1 MTSLEGTAA
10 IITGAAN
17 GIGAGM
23 ARVLA
28 GEGVSLALCD
38 IDPTL
43 HDLAAELEA
52 AGASVMAAEAD
63 VSNPADVRRFVDA
76 AIERF
81 GRIHAMVSNAGTW
94 RATYP
99 LDPWEKAVDDF
110 DVLVGT
116 NLKGVFLCGRAI
128 APHMAEMGGGN
139 IVNIAT
145 DHICPPPGYNTGG
158 GTRMDV
164 YDASKWGINGFTQA
178 WSRVLASDGIRVNAF
193 CMDATDS
200 KMIRGALG
208 MTPPQELLDRW
219 MRPEQIAGLL
229 VDLLEEGPDGRT
241 GENIGIWLDHEVALP
256 PRVDPLPHRFQ

>member
-1 MTSLEGTAA
+1 MSDLEGTAA

-28 GEGVSLALCD
+28 GEGVALALCD
-38 IDPTL
+38 IDPVV

-52 AGASVMAAEAD
+52 GGASVFAGQAD
-63 VSNPADVRRFVDA
+63 VSDPAAVRAFVDS

-81 GRIHAMVSNAGTW
+81 GRIHTMVSNAGTW

-99 LDPWEKAVDDF
+99 LDGWEKAVEDF
-110 DVLVGT
+110 DAIVAT

-145 DHICPPPGYNTGG
+145 DHICPPPGYSTGG

-164 YDASKWGINGFTQA
+164 YDASKWGINGLTQA
-178 WSRVLASDGIRVNAF
+178 WARVLAPEGIRVNAL

-208 MTPPQELLDRW
+208 MEPPQDLLDRW

-229 VDLLEEGPDGRT
+229 VDLLNEGPEGRT

-256 PRVDPLPHRFQ
+256 PRVEPLPSRFQ

>member
-1 MTSLEGTAA
+1 MSDLEGTAA
-10 IITGAAN
+10 IITGAAH
-17 GIGAGM
+17 GIGSGM
-23 ARVLA
+23 AHVLA

-38 IDPTL
+38 IDPAV
-43 HDLAAELEA
+43 HELAAELEA
-52 AGASVMAAEAD
+52 NGASVMAAEAD
-63 VSNPADVRRFVDA
+63 VSEAADVRRFVDA

-81 GRIHAMVSNAGTW
+81 GRIHTMVSNAGTW

-110 DVLVGT
+110 DALVAT

-178 WSRVLASDGIRVNAF
+178 WSRVLESEGIRVNAL

-208 MTPPQELLDRW
+208 RTPPQELLDHW

-229 VDLLEEGPDGRT
+229 VDLLSEGPDGRT

-256 PRVDPLPHRFQ
+256 PREDPLPHRFQ

>member
-1 MTSLEGTAA
+1 MTPLAGTAA
-10 IITGAAN
+10 VITGAAN
-17 GIGAGM
+17 GIGNGT

-38 IDPTL
+38 VDPAV
-43 HDLAAELEA
+43 HALAAGLEA
-52 AGASVMAAEAD
+52 EGANVLAAEAD
-63 VSNPADVRRFVDA
+63 VSEPADVRRFADA

-81 GRIHAMVSNAGTW
+81 GRIHTLVSNAGTW
-94 RATYP
+94 RATSP
-99 LDPWEKAVDDF
+99 LDPWEQAAADF
-110 DVLVGT
+110 DAIVAT
-116 NLKGVFLCGRAI
+116 NLKGVFLCGRAL
-128 APHMAEMGGGN
+128 APHMAEMGGGH
-139 IVNIAT
+139 IVNVAT
-145 DHICPPPGYNTGG
+145 DHICPPPGYSTGG

-178 WSRVLASDGIRVNAF
+178 WARVLAPHGIRVNAL

-229 VDLLEEGPDGRT
+229 VDLLEEGPEGRT
-241 GENIGIWLDHEVALP
+241 GENVGIWLDHEIALP
-256 PRVDPLPHRFQ
+256 PRAEPLPSRFQ